1 MPQSRRGV
9 ERSVARVADICRTT
23 IWVAVGLYAFFLP
36 WGVSGAEIA
45 LTIGV
50 LAWIAHS
57 VAERRVIWVGKPVG
71 WPVLVFVL
79 VMLAASL
86 CGWVRSETLREFAS
100 LRHLLAIFLVA
111 STLRGEPGLR
121 SEEGLRR
128 ITLVVVG
135 TLALF
140 SLYAVS
146 ARLVMVAR
154 HEAFHVPLIVSKA
167 RAQEIRDDQKE
178 RVEARKHEQSNDR
191 EPIGA
196 TSTGFWLPDLGSMSE
211 AGQLAIGFPIA
222 LALVLAVRR
231 KRLRVALIVAAVL
244 LAANLI
250 LNMKRGAWV
259 ACFAALLVLAVVEK
273 RRLVLVVLVVLI
285 AAGAAVPS
293 ARNRVVQAFAGDV
306 GQRLKLWRAVPEIV
320 RRYPLGVGPGCSYHV
335 IRSKELVPRDVYLQ
349 MPHRVHFHNTIAEL
363 AVVAG
368 PLAVVA
374 FLWWFGA
381 FGLWALKRLRRM
393 SPDAAARPLVVAGL
407 VAAVAFFVNGL
418 FEYNLGDSD
427 VTLMLYLLMGA
438 AIAAASTQ
446 ESASGQM
453 PTKRAPHEGQNTL
466 NGKL

>member
-1 MPQSRRGV
+1 M
-9 ERSVARVADICRTT
+9 ARIADICRTT

-36 WGVSGAEIA
+36 WGVSGAQIA
-45 LTIGV
+45 LGIGV

-57 VAERRVIWVGKPVG
+57 VAERRVIWLGKPVG
-71 WPVLVFVL
+71 WPVLVFIL

-111 STLRGEPGLR
+111 STLR

-128 ITLVVVG
+128 VTLVLVG
-135 TLALF
+135 SLALF

-146 ARLVMVAR
+146 ARLAMVAR
-154 HEAFHVPLIVSKA
+154 HEAFYAPLVVSKA
-167 RAQEIRDDQKE
+167 RANEIKRYQRE
-178 RVEARKHEQSNDR
+178 RIEAPKHEQSNDR

-222 LALVLAVRR
+222 LVLVLAARR
-231 KRLRVALIVAAVL
+231 RRLRAALIVAAVL

-259 ACFAALLVLAVVEK
+259 ACFAALVVLALVEK
-273 RRLVLVVLVVLI
+273 RRLVLVVLLVLI
-285 AAGAAVPS
+285 AVGAAVPS

-306 GQRLKLWRAVPEIV
+306 GQRLELWRTVPKIV

-335 IRSKELVPRDVYLQ
+335 IQTKELVPRDVYLQ
-349 MPHRVHFHNTIAEL
+349 MPDRVHFHSTMAEL

-368 PLAVVA
+368 PFAVVA

-381 FGLWALKRLRRM
+381 FGVWALKRLRRM
-393 SPDAAARPLVVAGL
+393 SPDAATRTLVLGGL

-438 AIAAASTQ
+438 AIAAASTRK
-446 ESASGQM
+446 SATGEV
-453 PTKRAPHEGQNTL
+453 PRNRAAHEGQNTL
-466 NGKL
+466 AGRL